1 MCLSCFLMLVPVGP
15 STAAPCK
22 YRMGEGVGVAA
33 SVLFMKN
40 DMVIEA
46 VSENKH
52 QVQGFISARRQG
64 LACLV
69 LTGLSLPW

>member
-1 MCLSCFLMLVPVGP
+1 MLVPVGP
-15 STAAPCK
+15 SPGAPSDAFCK
-22 YRMGEGVGVAA
+22 YRMGKREGIAA

-46 VSENKH
+46 GSENKH
-52 QVQGFISARRQG
+52 EVQGFISARRQG